1 MAPAPIAP
9 RTMMMI
15 KLDFSDSD
23 LPWRVDVIDWSQAAP
38 SFKER
43 IAAELT
49 PIGLMFDI

>member
-1 MAPAPIAP
+1 
-9 RTMMMI
+9 MMMI

-43 IAAELT
+43 IAAELK